1 MLYKQFDNGAVKNR
15 CAVILAGGDGV
26 RLRSFV
32 ETLRGDRLPKQ
43 YVQFLGEHSLLE
55 ATFRRA
61 RALIPLRRQF
71 VVVTESH
78 FDYAEVP
85 QQLSNYPEVHVV
97 AQPINRDT
105 GLGLLLPLAQIYR
118 TRPDSTVVVFPSDHF
133 IEEEALFLH
142 HVDAA
147 FALVERDST
156 KTVLLAMAPTHAET
170 DYGYILPSN
179 CRHKALPF
187 GAREVKR
194 FVEKPDPIVAR
205 KLVQRGGFW
214 NTMVMVF
221 NLRTLLEHL
230 RVINPFVY
238 CCFEQICDAVG
249 TAELSDVVKQ
259 VFARSGPLNLSK
271 GLLESLP
278 ARQPHSLLLLP
289 VRGVHWSDWGSEQ
302 RILASL
308 KRIGLG
314 RSLDRTTRVHNL
326 EIEARADY
334 EPGHSNEPDGVHGT
348 MFQ

>member
-1 MLYKQFDNGAVKNR
+1 MHYKQFDDGAAKNR
-15 CAVILAGGDGV
+15 CAVILAGGDGL

-32 ETLRGDRLPKQ
+32 EKLRGDWLPKQ
-43 YVQFLGEHSLLE
+43 YVTFHGEHSLLE
-55 ATFRRA
+55 ATFQRA
-61 RALIPLRRQF
+61 RALIPSRRQF

-85 QQLSNYPEVHVV
+85 QQLSNYPEVHV
-97 AQPINRDT
+97 ASQPMNRDT
-105 GLGLLLPLAQIYR
+105 GLGLLLPLAHIYK

-133 IEEEALFLH
+133 IEEEALFLN

-147 FALVERDST
+147 FALVETDST
-156 KTVLLAMAPTHAET
+156 KTVLLAIAPTHAET

-205 KLVQRGGFW
+205 NLVQRGGFW

-230 RVINPFVY
+230 RDINPFVFR
-238 CCFEQICDAVG
+238 CFEQLCDAVG
-249 TAELSDVVKQ
+249 TAGLSDAVKQ
-259 VFARSGPLNLSK
+259 VFIRSEPLNLSK
-271 GLLESLP
+271 GLLENLA
-278 ARQPHSLLLLP
+278 ARQPRSLLVLP
-289 VRGVHWSDWGSEQ
+289 VRGVHWSDWGSKQ

-308 KRIGLG
+308 KRTGHG
-314 RSLDRTTRVHNL
+314 RSLNRTTRVRNF
-326 EIEARADY
+326 EIETRADY
-334 EPGHSNEPDGVHGT
+334 EPGHSNEPDGVRGS
-348 MFQ
+348 MVR